1 MPDSPEIILASGS
14 PRRRQLLREAG
25 YRFRVVVPGEE
36 VELPGRPDETAVALV
51 SRLAH
56 DKAADVVKRLAAEQA
71 DVQAAQAT
79 IAHPVIV
86 GCDTVAECAGIIL
99 GKPRDEADAR
109 QMLSLISGR
118 RHYVHSGLCV
128 WRPPGQ
134 PAVKVART
142 TLSARSLSAREI
154 DDYLDTGLWQ
164 GKAGA
169 FGFQDRLDWLQIE
182 EGSESNVVGLPL
194 ELLAEMLSAAD
205 PGGQTS

>member
-36 VELPGRPDETAVALV
+36 VEGPGPPDETAVALV

-56 DKAADVVKRLAAEQA
+56 DKAADVVKRLADA
-71 DVQAAQAT
+71 QAAET
-79 IAHPVIV
+79 IIAHPIVV

-109 QMLSLISGR
+109 RMLSLISGR

-128 WRPPGQ
+128 WLPPGQ

-142 TLSARSLSAREI
+142 TLWARSLSAREI
-154 DDYLDTGLWQ
+154 DDYLATGLWQ

-205 PGGQTS
+205 PCNHTP